1 MQRHIECRCL
11 MPVQDYLTI
20 GQICFHARFALLGEY
35 FIQVFEQGR
44 IMAYREFLPRYL
56 FFHIL

>member
-20 GQICFHARFALLGEY
+20 GQICFNARFALLGEY
-35 FIQVFEQGR
+35 FIQVFE
-44 IMAYREFLPRYL
+44 
-56 FFHIL
+56 